1 MVAFFS
7 AVFGAMI
14 GSLFIILAT
23 KRIEQDKL
31 NVTALAYVD
40 SLYIELEDL
49 KIYSKRSIELLIP
62 VFCRLLCYKAGEIE
76 NSQLYPLSIP
86 RKYPPDILY
95 KHYENCMLKLS
106 LEQRNALR
114 TLQEHLCELN
124 GLLEEVINH
133 RTKMGD
139 IDAKKLHL
147 CISILC
153 SVYHLS
159 NDMALQKDRFKV
171 QERSGEE
178 IYRIVLKLLGFDSSY
193 DGMWELGRASQQT
206 NQQ

>member
-1 MVAFFS
+1 MIAFFS
-7 AVFGAMI
+7 AVFGAMV

-49 KIYSKRSIELLIP
+49 KIYSKKSIELLFP
-62 VFCRLLCYKAGEIE
+62 VYCRLQCYKVGEIE

-114 TLQEHLCELN
+114 ILQEHLCELN
-124 GLLEEVINH
+124 GLLEEVSNH
-133 RTKMGD
+133 RAKMGD

-159 NDMALQKDRFKV
+159 TDMNVQKDRFKV
-171 QERSGEE
+171 HERSGEE
-178 IYRIVLKLLGFDSSY
+178 IFRIVLKLLGFDSSN
-193 DGMWELGRASQQT
+193 DGVWELGKAS
-206 NQQ
+206 